1 MNSVPSGATAIAAAL
16 KNLAVAAAPLTSD
29 PPEAAPRRV
38 TTAPELT
45 FTLRT
50 LLAVP
55 DLSTTYSMPLAAM
68 DRPAGPA
75 KLALLPVPSV

>member
-1 MNSVPSGATAIAAAL
+1 MNSVPSGATEIAAAL
-16 KNLAVAAAPLTSD
+16 KNLAVAAAPLTN
-29 PPEAAPRRV
+29 PPEAAPSRV